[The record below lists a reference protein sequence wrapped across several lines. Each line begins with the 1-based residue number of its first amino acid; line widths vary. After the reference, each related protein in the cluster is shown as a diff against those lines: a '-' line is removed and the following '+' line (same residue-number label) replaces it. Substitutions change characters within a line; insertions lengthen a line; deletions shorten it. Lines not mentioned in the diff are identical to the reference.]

1 MNDRTLIRTGAGG
14 AIVAAI
20 CCATPVLAVALGA
33 LGFSAWAAKADY
45 VLIPV
50 LLGSVVLVGVGLHR
64 RRKTDAWCEA
74 GGGDARRSKS

>member
-1 MNDRTLIRTGAGG
+1 MDDRTLVRTGAVG

-20 CCATPVLAVALGA
+20 CCATPVLAFVLGA
-33 LGFSAWAAKADY
+33 LGLSAWGAKADY

-64 RRKTDAWCEA
+64 RHRTDACCEA
-74 GGGDARRSKS
+74 GGDNARRSKS